1 MKDTCRA
8 ALERAYLF
16 LDGEVLTEHER
27 VEIQVHLEE
36 CQPCYESFGLEK
48 EFTLILSRLSRR
60 DQCPEGL
67 KRKIWDR
74 LESE

>member
-1 MKDTCRA
+1 MKETCRV

-36 CQPCYESFGLEK
+36 CQPCYERFGMEK
-48 EFTLILSRLSRR
+48 EFTLILSRLKRR